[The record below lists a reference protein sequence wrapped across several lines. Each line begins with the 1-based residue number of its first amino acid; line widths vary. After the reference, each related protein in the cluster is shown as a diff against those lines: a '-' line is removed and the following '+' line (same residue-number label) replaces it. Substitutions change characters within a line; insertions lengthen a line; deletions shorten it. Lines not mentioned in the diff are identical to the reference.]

1 MNLENIASV
10 VGIISTSITVIIL
23 LGKWLVVLPLKNF
36 IEEQTHSI
44 QPNANGGKSL
54 ADVARTT
61 VEIKTSLDSLA
72 HIVNKIE
79 DRLDTHI
86 EQHVKG
92 EA

>member
-1 MNLENIASV
+1 M
-10 VGIISTSITVIIL
+10 
-23 LGKWLVVLPLKNF
+23 VLPLKNF

-61 VEIKTSLDSLA
+61 VEIKTTLESLT
-72 HIVNKIE
+72 HIVDKIE

>member
-1 MNLENIASV
+1 MNLENFASV
-10 VGIISTSITVIIL
+10 VGIISTTITVVVI

-36 IEEQTHSI
+36 IEEQTHPI

-61 VEIKTSLDSLA
+61 IEIKTALEGLT
-72 HIVNKIE
+72 HIVDKIE

>member
-1 MNLENIASV
+1 MNLQNIASV

-23 LGKWLVVLPLKNF
+23 LGKWLVVLPLKSF

-44 QPNANGGKSL
+44 QPNTNGGKSL
-54 ADVARTT
+54 SDVAKTT
-61 VEIKTSLDSLA
+61 IEIKTALEGLT

>member
-1 MNLENIASV
+1 MTIQEIASV
-10 VGIISTSITVIIL
+10 VGIISTSITVVVI

-36 IEEQTHSI
+36 IEEQTHPI
-44 QPNANGGKSL
+44 QPHANGGKSL

-61 VEIKTSLDSLA
+61 IEIKTALEGLT
-72 HIVNKIE
+72 HIVDKIE